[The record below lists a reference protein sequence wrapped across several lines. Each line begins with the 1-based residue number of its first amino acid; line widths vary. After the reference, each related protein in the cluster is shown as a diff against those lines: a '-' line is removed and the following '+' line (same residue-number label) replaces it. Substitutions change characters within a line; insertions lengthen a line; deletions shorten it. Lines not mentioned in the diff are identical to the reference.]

1 MRNEPVV
8 VGLNLEPT
16 IAAALDLACGA
27 TLSSRAGFV
36 RRALVDAL
44 RREGLLPDPR
54 APHVK
59 GAGR

>member
-16 IAAALDLACGA
+16 IAAALDIACGA

-36 RRALVDAL
+36 RRALVEAL
-44 RREGLLPDPR
+44 RKEGLLPDPK
-54 APHVK
+54 ASQAK
-59 GAGR
+59 GGVR

>member
-1 MRNEPVV
+1 MKTEPIV
-8 VGLNLEPT
+8 VGLNLTGEV
-16 IAAALDLACGA
+16 AHALDVACGA

-54 APHVK
+54 APQVK